1 MTAFIDLLK
10 NKNLSFLEI
19 ESLLNLFKQP
29 YVLVDQDDEIA
40 LVNSAF
46 IEITAFTK
54 QEILRTPFRSLIV
67 EERSETGK
75 VIYKVLRKNRAPLE
89 IDLAREFLDDK
100 QHWKVYSIIQK
111 AQGNFQ
117 DFDALKS
124 FLSSFAALI
133 ETREETFSSFCEKG
147 LEILEQVFHFD
158 LLGLYL
164 EKEGTF
170 QISAFSNQKKLNLP
184 EIFSVQELES
194 LTEYSLWQQ
203 GNRAINHLHR
213 SAREQLINTLIVQR
227 IVTDREE
234 KGIVVAGWKEYIR
247 DASLLE
253 IVEDFMNLF
262 EYGTS
267 LYAQKTI
274 HTQIQKDTSKTQEV
288 LTYLIDNIDEGVIYL
303 DNGKNVLDINQN
315 MERLLGYSKWET
327 QTLHVDSY
335 LVADPKITTV
345 FQDSF
350 EKRTEQYENLVLLR
364 RRDGDVESVKMRVI
378 SCDEKDPDTQ
388 FLILIKSTR
397 ELDGLKKNLKELE
410 HQAALGKSVA
420 TFAHEVRN
428 PINNMVMGLQVL
440 QGMAEGNETQ
450 TDMIARMMNDCVRL
464 DHLMNSILSYAKPL
478 ENKLKPLN
486 LDLLVKS
493 TIEKW
498 DTKLTRNNVKM
509 VYQCEDALPMISG
522 DLRSLEQ
529 VFTNLISNAVE
540 AMKQQNGGTLAIK
553 IENSG
558 EKAIKVNVSDSGPG
572 IPDEILKNLFTPFVS
587 FSLQGTGLG
596 LAIIKEIIAAHNGE
610 ITVESFPGGTVFH
623 ITLPIA
629 EGE

>member
-19 ESLLNLFKQP
+19 ESLINLFKQP
-29 YVLVDQDDEIA
+29 CVLVDQEDEIA
-40 LVNSAF
+40 LVNSAL
-46 IEITAFTK
+46 IEMTAFTK

-67 EERSETGK
+67 EERSENGK
-75 VIYKVLRKNRAPLE
+75 ILYKILRKNRIPLE
-89 IDLAREFLDDK
+89 IELNREFLDDK

-111 AQGNFQ
+111 SQGNLQ
-117 DFDALKS
+117 DLDALITY
-124 FLSSFAALI
+124 LSSIKALI
-133 ETREETFSSFCEKG
+133 ETREETFTSFCEKG
-147 LEILEQVFHFD
+147 LGILAQVFHFD
-158 LLGLYL
+158 LLGLYI
-164 EKEGTF
+164 EKENSY
-170 QISAFSNQKKLNLP
+170 QASDFSNQKLFHLP
-184 EIFSVQELES
+184 DEFSKQELES
-194 LTEYSLWQQ
+194 LAEYSLWQQ
-203 GNRAINHLHR
+203 GSRAINHLHR
-213 SAREQLINTLIVQR
+213 SAREQLINTLIVKR
-227 IVTDREE
+227 FTTDKEE
-234 KGIVVAGWKEYIR
+234 KGLVVAGWQEYIR
-247 DASLLE
+247 DSSLLE
-253 IVEDFMNLF
+253 IVEDFMSLF

-267 LYAQKTI
+267 LYTQKAI
-274 HTQIQKDTSKTQEV
+274 HIQIQKETFKTQEV
-288 LTYLIDNIDEGVIYL
+288 LSYLVDAIDEGVIYL
-303 DNGKNVLDINQN
+303 DNEKNVLEINQN

-327 QTLHVDSY
+327 QKLPVDTY
-335 LVADPKITTV
+335 LVVDPKITTL
-345 FQDSF
+345 FQDAF
-350 EKRTEQYENLVLLR
+350 ENRSEQCEDFVPLR
-364 RRDGDVESVKMRVI
+364 RRDGEVESVKMRVI
-378 SCDEKDPDTQ
+378 PCDEKDPDTQ

-397 ELDGLKKNLKELE
+397 EIDELKKNLKELE

-428 PINNMVMGLQVL
+428 PINNMVTGLQVL
-440 QGMAEGNETQ
+440 QSMAEGNETQ
-450 TDMIARMMNDCVRL
+450 SDMITRMMNDCVRL

-493 TIEKW
+493 IIEKW
-498 DTKLTRNNVKM
+498 DAKLVRNNVKM

-553 IENSG
+553 IEKS
-558 EKAIKVNVSDSGPG
+558 EEHVIKVNVSDTGPG

-596 LAIIKEIIAAHNGE
+596 LSIIKEIVAAHKGD
-610 ITVESFPGGTVFH
+610 ISVESFPGGTVFH
-623 ITLPIA
+623 IILPIT

>member
-1 MTAFIDLLK
+1 L
-10 NKNLSFLEI
+10 
-19 ESLLNLFKQP
+19 
-29 YVLVDQDDEIA
+29 YV
-40 LVNSAF
+40 
-46 IEITAFTK
+46 
-54 QEILRTPFRSLIV
+54 
-67 EERSETGK
+67 
-75 VIYKVLRKNRAPLE
+75 
-89 IDLAREFLDDK
+89 
-100 QHWKVYSIIQK
+100 
-111 AQGNFQ
+111 
-117 DFDALKS
+117 
-124 FLSSFAALI
+124 
-133 ETREETFSSFCEKG
+133 EK
-147 LEILEQVFHFD
+147 D
-158 LLGLYL
+158 N
-164 EKEGTF
+164 TF
-170 QISAFSNQKKLNLP
+170 QVSGLSNQKLFHLP
-184 EIFSVQELES
+184 DEYSIQELES
-194 LTEYSLWQQ
+194 LAEYSLWQQ
-203 GNRAINHLHR
+203 GSRAINHLHR

-227 IVTDREE
+227 FTTDKAE
-234 KGIVVAGWKEYIR
+234 KGIVIAGWKEYVR
-247 DASLLE
+247 DDSLLE

-274 HTQIQKDTSKTQEV
+274 HAQIQKDTSKTQEV
-288 LTYLIDNIDEGVIYL
+288 LSYLIDTIDEGVIYL
-303 DNGKNVLDINQN
+303 DNEKNVLEINQN

-327 QTLHVDSY
+327 QKLAVDSY
-335 LVADPKITTV
+335 LVTDPKISML
-345 FQDSF
+345 FQESF
-350 EKRTEQYENLVLLR
+350 EKRIEQCEDLVFLR
-364 RRDGDVESVKMRVI
+364 RRDGEIEPVKMRVI
-378 SCDEKDPDTQ
+378 PCDANDPDTQ

-397 ELDGLKKNLKELE
+397 EMDGLKKNLKELE

-428 PINNMVMGLQVL
+428 PVNNMVMGLQVL
-440 QGMAEGNETQ
+440 QSMTEGNETQ
-450 TDMIARMMNDCVRL
+450 SDMITRMMNDCVRL

-493 TIEKW
+493 IIEKW
-498 DTKLTRNNVKM
+498 DAKLVRNNVKM

-553 IENSG
+553 IEKSD
-558 EKAIKVNVSDSGPG
+558 EQVLKVNVSDTGPG

-596 LAIIKEIIAAHNGE
+596 LAIIKEIVAAHNGE

>member
-111 AQGNFQ
+111 AQENFQ

-378 SCDEKDPDTQ
+378 PCDEKDPDTQ

>member
-29 YVLVDQDDEIA
+29 YVVVDQDDEIA

-147 LEILEQVFHFD
+147 LEILERVFHFD

-164 EKEGTF
+164 EKDNTF
-170 QISAFSNQKKLNLP
+170 QISAFSNQKLLNLP
-184 EIFSVQELES
+184 ERFSIQELES

-213 SAREQLINTLIVQR
+213 SAREQSINTLIVQR
-227 IVTDREE
+227 MVTDREE

-350 EKRTEQYENLVLLR
+350 EKRTEQYENLVLLH

-378 SCDEKDPDTQ
+378 PCDEKDPDTQ